1 MYSKYE
7 TKTVI
12 INTLMSP
19 VYKLSRQQANKL
31 FVDSL
36 NYFYSDNKIKSDAW
50 RQIYANKLEDLSAY
64 ALACDDIAQS
74 RRCLNDAA
82 KMRGVFDEK
91 VQNART
97 FDQQRRRW
105 LAAQWHYF
113 RHHLLDAFSH
123 LLSRG
128 NVDYMDKVVQFI
140 MPPRLLLLGC
150 SLLLTP
156 LSLLAADAHL
166 FQVWLAVPVISALA
180 LLLATPD
187 RFFNRRTLTAMASLP
202 HGFWL
207 MFTALFKLRNVNKKF
222 IHTEHSVTGKIPAQG
237 R

>member
-1 MYSKYE
+1 MDAISKYSIEQLRQLIENGNPSDLPAEVVRHLELMELVRSMYSKYE

-19 VYKLSRQQANKL
+19 VYRLSRQQANKL

-91 VQNART
+91 VQEIPDELLQRPVVIYTLNPEQLGLARANRSELAKLIDEMPDISDSDRQRVKRDASA
-97 FDQQRRRW
+97 FD
-105 LAAQWHYF
+105 F
-113 RHHLLDAFSH
+113 
-123 LLSRG
+123 
-128 NVDYMDKVVQFI
+128 
-140 MPPRLLLLGC
+140 
-150 SLLLTP
+150 T
-156 LSLLAADAHL
+156 L
-166 FQVWLAVPVISALA
+166 FEENNETDQ
-180 LLLATPD
+180 D
-187 RFFNRRTLTAMASLP
+187 
-202 HGFWL
+202 
-207 MFTALFKLRNVNKKF
+207 
-222 IHTEHSVTGKIPAQG
+222 
-237 R
+237 

>member
-1 MYSKYE
+1 MDAISKYSIEQLRQLIENGNPSDLPAEVVRHLELMELVRSMYSKYE

-91 VQNART
+91 VQEIPDELRQRPVVIYTLNPEQLGLARANRSELAKLIDEMPDISDSDRQRVKRDASA
-97 FDQQRRRW
+97 FD
-105 LAAQWHYF
+105 F
-113 RHHLLDAFSH
+113 
-123 LLSRG
+123 
-128 NVDYMDKVVQFI
+128 
-140 MPPRLLLLGC
+140 
-150 SLLLTP
+150 T
-156 LSLLAADAHL
+156 L
-166 FQVWLAVPVISALA
+166 FEENNETDQ
-180 LLLATPD
+180 D
-187 RFFNRRTLTAMASLP
+187 
-202 HGFWL
+202 
-207 MFTALFKLRNVNKKF
+207 
-222 IHTEHSVTGKIPAQG
+222 
-237 R
+237 

>member
-1 MYSKYE
+1 MDAISKYSIEQLRQLIETGNPSALPPEVVRQLELMELVRSMYSKYE

-19 VYKLSRQQANKL
+19 VYKLSRPQANKL

-91 VQNART
+91 VQEIPDELRQRPVVIYTINPEQLGLTRANRA
-97 FDQQRRRW
+97 DLGKLIDEMPDISDDDRRRVK
-105 LAAQWHYF
+105 
-113 RHHLLDAFSH
+113 RDAS
-123 LLSRG
+123 
-128 NVDYMDKVVQFI
+128 
-140 MPPRLLLLGC
+140 
-150 SLLLTP
+150 
-156 LSLLAADAHL
+156 
-166 FQVWLAVPVISALA
+166 
-180 LLLATPD
+180 
-187 RFFNRRTLTAMASLP
+187 
-202 HGFWL
+202 GFE
-207 MFTALFKLRNVNKKF
+207 FTIFEEDSNETNKD
-222 IHTEHSVTGKIPAQG
+222 
-237 R
+237 

>member
-1 MYSKYE
+1 MDAISKYSIEQLRQLIENGNPSDLPAEVVRHLELMELVRSMYSKYE

-19 VYKLSRQQANKL
+19 VYRLSRQQANKL

-91 VQNART
+91 VQEIPDELRQRPVVIYTLNPEQLGLARANRSELAKLIDEMPDISDSDRQRVKRDASA
-97 FDQQRRRW
+97 FD
-105 LAAQWHYF
+105 F
-113 RHHLLDAFSH
+113 
-123 LLSRG
+123 
-128 NVDYMDKVVQFI
+128 
-140 MPPRLLLLGC
+140 
-150 SLLLTP
+150 T
-156 LSLLAADAHL
+156 L
-166 FQVWLAVPVISALA
+166 FEENNETDQ
-180 LLLATPD
+180 D
-187 RFFNRRTLTAMASLP
+187 
-202 HGFWL
+202 
-207 MFTALFKLRNVNKKF
+207 
-222 IHTEHSVTGKIPAQG
+222 
-237 R
+237 